1 MHPRLLKPAAVKPA
15 AAVRAALAAA
25 PLVLAAL
32 ALPGASRAESAPAAD
47 AARGARIAYTCLGC
61 HGIPDYRNAY
71 PNYHVPK
78 IGGQHEAYL
87 VAALGEYR
95 AGARRH
101 PTMKGQAASMSA
113 QDIRDVA
120 AYFAAPAPPRSGG
133 PPTGTAPEAVAVCAA
148 CHGADGVGVLPEYPT
163 LSGQHRDYLETTLR
177 AYRSGTRVNVIMQGM
192 AAALKDEDVQALA
205 AWFSQQAPVLRT
217 LKAPRAAGAP

>member
-1 MHPRLLKPAAVKPA
+1 MHARLRTPAAVK
-15 AAVRAALAAA
+15 RAALAAA
-25 PLVLAAL
+25 PLVLAGL
-32 ALPGASRAESAPAAD
+32 ALPGASRAEPATAGD

-101 PTMKGQAASMSA
+101 PTMKGQAASMTA
-113 QDIRDVA
+113 QDVRDVA
-120 AYFAAPAPPRSGG
+120 AYFATPAPVHSGG
-133 PPTGTAPEAVAVCAA
+133 PPTGTAPAAASVCAA
-148 CHGADGVGVLPEYPT
+148 CHGADGVGILPEYPT
-163 LSGQHRDYLETTLR
+163 LSGQHRDYLETALR
-177 AYRSGTRVNVIMQGM
+177 AYRSGTRVNVVMQGM
-192 AAALKDEDVQALA
+192 TAALKDEDVQVLA
-205 AWFSQQAPVLRT
+205 AWFARQAPALRT
-217 LKAPRAAGAP
+217 LEAPRTARAP